1 MPLNDENN
9 NFYFTK
15 AGIIV
20 PTVTGSISF
29 LSSLTVVSFI
39 LRSRVNNVYHR
50 IIFCMSFFDM
60 LTSLAIALT
69 TIPMPSDV
77 TYPFDGP
84 SYGTVQTCEA
94 QGFIYMLGY
103 GMVVCM
109 NMTLNIYYLCTLRFE
124 MNDKAFSQYM
134 EPILYVLSTVISMLS
149 ICPLKESMIN
159 PTSFA
164 PFCQPSAYPEKC
176 SIEDNPKC
184 RGDED
189 DFKRFHTAFFVF
201 VSCSFFNLMLTM
213 GLIVL
218 TFYQKEKDL
227 RLSEGPEDEVKIF
240 QHTSDRGLAHVEKLR
255 RNVSRQALMYIGA
268 FWLTWG
274 GTLLTTHSELGEMYW
289 IRALRMITQPSQG
302 FFNLLIFFYHK
313 VSSLR
318 RNNQDLTIRDALKIL
333 VFEPSK
339 TKEVLDY
346 FSCMSMV
353 HEHNLRLPA
362 YERSGEDH
370 LNDSSAPRN
379 SGRRSSLRYKF
390 GISSGAS
397 SLDQESMKFNI
408 DLSCRSQSLGDF
420 SDYATRRNSFNR
432 RNSITTSQILRDQL
446 DISGCALSFP
456 LKPIS
461 CRSQSLGD
469 FCEHATRRNSS
480 NRRNSI
486 NSQILRDQPDISGGA
501 LFFPLKPIADAFD
514 FSKTCQ

>member
-1 MPLNDENN
+1 MPLNDENI

-77 TYPFDGP
+77 IYPFDGP

-94 QGFIYMLGY
+94 QGFICMLGY

-124 MNDKAFSQYM
+124 MKDKAFSQYM
-134 EPILYVLSTVISMLS
+134 EPTLYVLSTVISMLS

-159 PTSFA
+159 PTTFA
-164 PFCQPSAYPEKC
+164 PFCQPSAYPGKC

-189 DFKRFHTAFFVF
+189 GFKRFHTAFFVF

-227 RLSEGPEDEVKIF
+227 RLSEGPKDEVEIF
-240 QHTSDRGLAHVEKLR
+240 QHTTSDSRGLAHVAKLR

-274 GTLLTTHSELGEMYW
+274 GTLLTTHSELGETYW

-318 RNNQDLTIRDALKIL
+318 RNDQDLTIRDALKIL

-346 FSCMSMV
+346 LSCMSMV
-353 HEHNLRLPA
+353 HEHNLRIPA
-362 YERSGEDH
+362 YEWHTEDH
-370 LNDSSAPRN
+370 LNDRSSTPRN
-379 SGRRSSLRYKF
+379 
-390 GISSGAS
+390 SGAS
-397 SLDQESMKFNI
+397 SLDQESTKSNI

-420 SDYATRRNSFNR
+420 SDYGTSR
-432 RNSITTSQILRDQL
+432 RNSINRSNSITSQTLRDQL
-446 DISGCALSFP
+446 DISGCAL
-456 LKPIS
+456 
-461 CRSQSLGD
+461 
-469 FCEHATRRNSS
+469 
-480 NRRNSI
+480 
-486 NSQILRDQPDISGGA
+486 
-501 LFFPLKPIADAFD
+501 FFPLKHIADAFD
-514 FSKTCQ
+514 CQIISLTDFAIPQDTKLTIFQSDEIIKSESQVENPHDQELDSLPSVHML